1 MLRALINSFKPA
13 GGSRDSAPA
22 AAPAPA
28 AMPPAVPGAQ
38 GMPAAS
44 PAGDMVP
51 RASEPDIAEQAID
64 AARDRAQ
71 AALGAGTAD
80 AAIAQARERLA
91 QAPRDLAALLEL
103 TGLLFAQAPEE
114 ALALHARAL
123 ALHPQSVPLL
133 LSMAHALQ
141 AAQRHEEALSYL
153 RLAMAARPAARELR
167 FEFSM
172 LLFLCGHYREG
183 FLHFAARNP
192 EGPVAQWP
200 WREVLPQWQGEPLA
214 GRGLLVWTDW
224 GGLGDELL
232 FARYLPL
239 LRERA
244 GPKAVYLRCTSQN
257 RRLFSRVEGV
267 TEAFDQGGVL
277 PIDCHVALLDL
288 PAVFGTGRDSIPAPV
303 PYLHADPADRARW
316 AQRLAA
322 LPGLKVG
329 LCWGSGFWNMGNAAD
344 RDGRQMKSM
353 RLEHLRELC
362 AIPGI
367 SFVSLQ
373 KGVARDELA
382 PSGLPVADFD
392 ADLNDMADTAALA
405 CELDL
410 VITVDTSV
418 SHLAGGLGC
427 PALVLMP
434 FSSGSFWLTR
444 IETSP
449 WYPTARLLRQ
459 AAPGDWAGVAA
470 RAAQLL
476 RGFVQ
481 AGRVDVFAGLDTEPR
496 ARSSEGS
503 AIDRAREP

>member
-1 MLRALINSFKPA
+1 MLRALIRSFKPA
-13 GGSRDSAPA
+13 ADPA
-22 AAPAPA
+22 AARHAPAPAPA
-28 AMPPAVPGAQ
+28 APPAAFPTAPVP
-38 GMPAAS
+38 PVAS
-44 PAGDMVP
+44 PAGNTP
-51 RASEPDIAEQAID
+51 PPASTPDFATTALD
-64 AARDRAQ
+64 AANARAQ
-71 AALGAGTAD
+71 AAFNAGTAD
-80 AAIAQARERLA
+80 AAITQARARLA
-91 QAPRDLAALLEL
+91 EQPRDLATLLEL
-103 TGLLFAQAPEE
+103 TGLLFATHPQE
-114 ALALHARAL
+114 ALELHARAV
-123 ALHPQSVPLL
+123 ALHPLSVPLL

-141 AAQRHEEALSYL
+141 ALQRYEDALAYL
-153 RLAMAARPAARELR
+153 RLAIAARAPSRELR

-183 FLHFAARNP
+183 FLHFSTRNP
-192 EGPVAQWP
+192 EGPVVQWP
-200 WREVLPQWQGEPLA
+200 WREALPQWQGEPLA

-244 GPKAVYLRCTSQN
+244 GPKAVYLRCTAQN
-257 RRLFSRVEGV
+257 RRLFSRLEGV

-288 PAVFGTGRDSIPAPV
+288 PAVFGTDRDCIPAPV
-303 PYLHADPADRARW
+303 PYLHADARDRARW
-316 AQRLAA
+316 KARLAP

-329 LCWGSGFWNMGNAAD
+329 LCWGSGFWNMGSAAD

-373 KGVARDELA
+373 KGMARDELA
-382 PSGLPVADFD
+382 SCDLPIADFD
-392 ADLNDMADTAALA
+392 ADLKDMADTAALA
-405 CELDL
+405 SELDL

-427 PALVLMP
+427 PTLVLMP

-470 RAAQLL
+470 RAAQQL
-476 RGFVQ
+476 RGVLQ
-481 AGRVDVFAGLDTEPR
+481 AGRVDVFAGIGAAPQDAAAGEP
-496 ARSSEGS
+496 
-503 AIDRAREP
+503 